1 MRHWLSQSQ
10 MEQSNITFVGD
21 NAEAYAG
28 MPSLNITALSNYS
41 YALDQFAFGL
51 IYRDASGQ
59 PTSASFT

>member
-10 MEQSNITFVGD
+10 MEQSNITFGGD

-41 YALDQFAFGL
+41 YALDQFAFG
-51 IYRDASGQ
+51 
-59 PTSASFT
+59 